1 MIVLKRVNATFI
13 EKIIQPGATE
23 EFFVV
28 DLDRYEAFDWNI
40 KTTMPSTGARGLTK
54 VSSLYTGDII
64 ESTKYAI
71 LGARFNTN
79 VDISVS
85 AGGDCILAITNNEPS
100 SVLCSAKLKTF

>member
-1 MIVLKRVNATFI
+1 MVYGFI

-71 LGARFNTN
+71 LGAS
-79 VDISVS
+79 ISFTLTMLVYFM
-85 AGGDCILAITNNEPS
+85 S
-100 SVLCSAKLKTF
+100 SLLVYHIVNRKIVKMEINIK